1 MTTQADEKQGEAM
14 VDLQEI
20 ALHED
25 AKPMTPEQWLSLF
38 RNFLIEGTSKEE
50 RFFRDKHD
58 RWRELPAEEIPLP
71 TLHKNSGGSFITLP
85 AGHKFN
91 TRKSNSSDRKPL
103 AEEISMCD
111 AGDGAHWMIHMRHG
125 IVAAV
130 RKDNPKEIW
139 QILRMRGSRRFV
151 EVSELCDFYI
161 EQAQERAKLTGGL
174 KGEQEAEVSPV
185 LASFGQE
192 MLLGQNVPVMN
203 MDFLAGG
210 QILRLSA
217 PFEDVVAPN
226 REGSKECAA
235 VVKLSNLN
243 ISSSGEH
250 ASIQQQTVH
259 RSIFQMMGNR
269 LFPIIPGLDTEMDGI
284 LLPYSM
290 TLNEVPSSKAI
301 NFNLPRCFESH
312 DRENMGDIVYS
323 QNTNLRLSSQDIV
336 TRMILKPEC
345 NWDWQ
350 KLISC
355 FLSQLPDDQSFK
367 HKLKVSENIFT
378 EYIKKLVSSERLSVD
393 HPLGAVPVQ
402 ACDTPQWRGIAV
414 TTLQFVQEIP
424 SGSVGKDVA
433 LLLETCMD
441 SLGEGRIDDERLYSF
456 NPIIEALAAKVS
468 EPDAAV
474 KNDTLVRVIDSA
486 SHLIKRRNLPEVWLQ
501 DRLLAHFTD
510 RALEEIGDMDPSR
523 MECHFTI
530 PAIQTELAKR
540 KAGRVWR
547 DLSRTIQQ
555 PDNSAKNVD
564 ARADAA
570 QTPVPARKAQEQEG
584 EAPKTKSGHTM
595 RI

>member
-14 VDLQEI
+14 ADLQEI

-25 AKPMTPEQWLSLF
+25 AKSMTPEQWLSLF
-38 RNFLIEGTSKEE
+38 RNFLIEGAGKEE
-50 RFFRDKHD
+50 RFFRDRHD
-58 RWRELPAEEIPLP
+58 RWRELPEEDIPLP
-71 TLHKNSGGSFITLP
+71 SPHKISGGSFITLP

-91 TRKSNSSDRKPL
+91 TRKGNSSDRKLL

-111 AGDGAHWMIHMRHG
+111 AGDGEHWMIHMRHG

-130 RKDNPKEIW
+130 RKDNPEETW

-151 EVSELCDFYI
+151 EASELCDFYI
-161 EQAQERAKLTGGL
+161 EQAQERAKLPGGPEDGQ
-174 KGEQEAEVSPV
+174 KVEVSPV

-192 MLLGQNVPVMN
+192 TLLGRSVPVMN

-217 PFEDVVAPN
+217 PFEDVVAPS

-235 VVKLSNLN
+235 VVKLSSLN
-243 ISSSGEH
+243 IPSSGEH

-259 RSIFQMMGNR
+259 QSIFQMMGNR
-269 LFPIIPGLDTEMDGI
+269 LFPVIPGLDTGTDSI

-290 TLNEVPSSKAI
+290 TLNEVPGSKAI

-312 DRENMGDIVYS
+312 DREKVSDSVYS
-323 QNTNLRLSSQDIV
+323 QKADLRLSSQEIV

-350 KLISC
+350 KIISH
-355 FLSQLPDDQSFK
+355 FLSQLPDDQLST
-367 HKLKVSENIFT
+367 HKIKVAENIFT
-378 EYIKKLVSSERLSVD
+378 EYIKKLGNAERLSVD
-393 HPLGAVPVQ
+393 HPLETAHAQ
-402 ACDTPQWRGIAV
+402 ACDTPQWRGVAAA
-414 TTLQFVQEIP
+414 TLQFVQEIP
-424 SGSVGKDVA
+424 SGGVGEDVA

-441 SLGEGRIDDERLYSF
+441 SLGVGKIDDERLYSF

-486 SHLIKRRNLPEVWLQ
+486 NYLIERRKLPAVWLQ
-501 DRLLAHFTD
+501 DRLLAYFTD
-510 RALEEIGDMDPSR
+510 RALEEISATTPSH
-523 MECHFTI
+523 MECHFAI
-530 PAIQTELAKR
+530 PSIQAELTKR
-540 KAGRVWR
+540 KASRVWQE
-547 DLSRTIQQ
+547 LSHTIQQ
-555 PDNSAKNVD
+555 TDDSSRNED
-564 ARADAA
+564 ARANAA
-570 QTPVPARKAQEQEG
+570 QTPVPAQEAQKQGKAQ
-584 EAPKTKSGHTM
+584 KHKI